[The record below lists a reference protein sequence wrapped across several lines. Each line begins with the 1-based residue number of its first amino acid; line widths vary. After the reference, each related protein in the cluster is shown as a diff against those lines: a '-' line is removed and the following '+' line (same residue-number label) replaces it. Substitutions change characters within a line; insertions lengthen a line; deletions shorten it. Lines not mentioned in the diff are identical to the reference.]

1 MEVREASREYIDRIV
16 GVHLS
21 AFKGFFLTEL
31 GEKFLSL
38 YYECVLNSED
48 GILLS
53 CFDEGKLIGF
63 CAATTRS
70 AGYNSR
76 LIKHNFLNFAL
87 IGAKLC
93 ITKPG
98 AIIRLAK
105 NLTKSGS
112 TEDKGD
118 YGELLS
124 IGVSRDAQGKGVGKA
139 LLSQLEQ
146 SMAEVGVKRLSL
158 TTDFDEN
165 EKTLHFYSSIGFK
178 KLYEFVAFPQRRMY
192 RLIKELNR

>member
-1 MEVREASREYIDRIV
+1 MEVREASKANIGKIV
-16 GVHLS
+16 EVHLS
-21 AFKGFFLTEL
+21 AFPGFFLTEL
-31 GEKFLSL
+31 GEKFLTL

-53 CFDEGKLIGF
+53 CFDEGNIIGF
-63 CAATTRS
+63 CAATTHS

-76 LIKHNFLNFAL
+76 LIKHNFLKFAL
-87 IGAKLC
+87 IGAKFC

-98 AIIRLAK
+98 AIIRLAN

-124 IGVSRDAQGKGVGKA
+124 IGVSSEAQGKGVGKA
-139 LLSQLEQ
+139 LLGKLEQ
-146 SMAEVGVKRLSL
+146 SMSEVGVKRLSL
-158 TTDFDEN
+158 TTDFEEN
-165 EKTLHFYSSIGFK
+165 EKTLRFYSSIGFK
-178 KLYEFVAFPQRRMY
+178 KLYEFVAYPRRRMY
-192 RLIKELNR
+192 RLIKEL

>member
-139 LLSQLEQ
+139 LLGKLEQ
-146 SMAEVGVKRLSL
+146 SMSEVGVKRLSL
-158 TTDFDEN
+158 TTDFEEN

-178 KLYEFVAFPQRRMY
+178 KLYEFVAYPNRRMY
-192 RLIKELNR
+192 RLIKEL